1 MCVDIIVICCNF
13 EFMRGGNVDCGLAL
27 YGVDFLLAWQGQDYI
42 VQTRVMSH
50 FTCCDEFNETAR
62 SFILITGPEGPEP

>member
-27 YGVDFLLAWQGQDYI
+27 YGVDFLLVWYYG
-42 VQTRVMSH
+42 
-50 FTCCDEFNETAR
+50 
-62 SFILITGPEGPEP
+62 TGLHSTDSRKVTFHVL

>member
-42 VQTRVMSH
+42 HSTDSRKVTLHV
-50 FTCCDEFNETAR
+50 
-62 SFILITGPEGPEP
+62 L